1 MSDPRLIGDVV
12 RRALDGLET
21 TEQARAYSLWA
32 RAAGLQIAAA
42 ATPRRFS
49 RGTLTVECES
59 SVWSSELTYLGGAI
73 LEKMRALDPAQP
85 VERLKFVLRR
95 TPRREVA
102 EPAVSNNRR
111 SGRRLATGETADAR
125 ASAESVRDEGLR
137 AAIKAA
143 LAASLEGPREDPA

>member
-1 MSDPRLIGDVV
+1 MTDPRPIGDVL

-21 TEQARAYSLWA
+21 TEQARAYALWA
-32 RAAGLQIAAA
+32 RAAGPQVTAAA
-42 ATPRRFS
+42 APRRFA

-59 SVWSSELTYLGGAI
+59 SVWSSELTYLSGAI
-73 LEKMRALDPAQP
+73 LEKMKALDPRQP

-102 EPAVSNNRR
+102 EPPASNTGE
-111 SGRRLATGETADAR
+111 SGRRLAAGETGDALAR
-125 ASAESVRDEGLR
+125 AESVRDEGLR

-143 LAASLEGPREDPA
+143 LAASEEGPLEGPR